1 MVDEKNPN
9 EEGNGVENEHLN
21 EMDTQAEATSE
32 ENVNEPAELTAE
44 DKYLELNERFLRL
57 QADFDNFRKRSRK
70 EHLETIDN
78 ANAQLLRD
86 LLPIL
91 DDFERA
97 IANNESAVDI
107 ESVKAGFK
115 LIHSK
120 TFSLLNSK
128 GLKVMEAKGEKFDSD
143 LHEAIANIPTPSED
157 DKGKVIEDI
166 RKGYYLNEKVIRFA
180 QVLVGQ

>member
-9 EEGNGVENEHLN
+9 EEGKSAENEQQH
-21 EMDTQAEATSE
+21 EMDTQAETTSE
-32 ENVNEPAELTAE
+32 ENVNEPAEQTTE
-44 DKYLELNERFLRL
+44 DKYLELHERFLRL
-57 QADFDNFRKRSRK
+57 HADFDNFRKRSRK
-70 EHLETIDN
+70 EHLETIEN

-86 LLPIL
+86 LLPVL

-97 IANNESAVDI
+97 IANNENADNI
-107 ESVKAGFK
+107 DSVKEGFN

-120 TFSLLNSK
+120 MLALLLSK
-128 GLKVMEAKGEKFDSD
+128 GLKAMDAKGEKFDSD
-143 LHEAIANIPTPSED
+143 LHEAIANIPAPSEEE
-157 DKGKVIEDI
+157 KGKVIEDI

>member
-1 MVDEKNPN
+1 MVEEKNPN
-9 EEGNGVENEHLN
+9 EEGNGVENEHQN
-21 EMDTQAEATSE
+21 EMDTQAEETSE
-32 ENVNEPAELTAE
+32 EHVNEPVELTAE

-57 QADFDNFRKRSRK
+57 HADFDNFRKRSRK

-97 IANNESAVDI
+97 IANNEGAVDI
-107 ESVKAGFK
+107 ESVKEGFK

-120 TFSLLNSK
+120 TLSLLNSK

-143 LHEAIANIPTPSED
+143 LHEAIANIPAPED
-157 DKGKVIEDI
+157 NLKGKVVDDVE
-166 RKGYYLNEKVIRFA
+166 KGYFLNEKVLRYA
-180 QVLVGQ
+180 KVVVGQ

>member
-9 EEGNGVENEHLN
+9 EEGNGVENEQQH
-21 EMDTQAEATSE
+21 EMDTQAETTSE
-32 ENVNEPAELTAE
+32 ENVNEPAEQTVE

-57 QADFDNFRKRSRK
+57 HADFDNFRKRTRK
-70 EHLETIDN
+70 EHLDTIEN
-78 ANAQLLRD
+78 ANGQLLRD

-97 IANNESAVDI
+97 ITNNETADNI
-107 ESVKAGFK
+107 DSVKEGFN
-115 LIHSK
+115 LIHAK
-120 TFSLLNSK
+120 MTALLTSK
-128 GLKVMEAKGEKFDSD
+128 GLKVMEAKGQKFDSD
-143 LHEAIANIPTPSED
+143 LHEAIANIPAPSED
-157 DKGKVIEDI
+157 EKGKVIEDI